1 MRSECPLSKRTAV
14 VRMTAVFLLVFYAAA
29 VFRAYVPGMC
39 ATLAAAQEGAAC
51 ASAARSCCSV
61 PEAPADDS
69 GLAFVPGMADHPD
82 CALCKLMTTLAMA
95 SGPPLTPGTIFLE
108 SAVDRGSQPDHHR
121 WSLLYSNIGRD
132 PPSLLPV

>member
-1 MRSECPLSKRTAV
+1 MARVTAL
-14 VRMTAVFLLVFYAAA
+14 FLLVFYAVA

-61 PEAPADDS
+61 PEAPVDDS
-69 GLAFVPGMADHPD
+69 GLTFVPGMAEHPD

-95 SGPPLTPGTIFLE
+95 SSPPLAPGEFSFQRT
-108 SAVDRGSQPDHHR
+108 VMGGTQPPHYG

-132 PPSLLPV
+132 PPLLLLV